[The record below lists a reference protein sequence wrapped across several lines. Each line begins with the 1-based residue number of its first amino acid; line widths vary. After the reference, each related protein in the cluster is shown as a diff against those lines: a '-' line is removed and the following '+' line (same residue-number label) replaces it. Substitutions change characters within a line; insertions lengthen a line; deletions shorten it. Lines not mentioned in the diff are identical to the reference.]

1 MYNIDSNLDGD
12 KKMRAWAS
20 MFAAFP
26 FFDHVS
32 VAKRTAKSVLW
43 LGLMLLVFPIMVW
56 CEETKGVDDQ
66 EFNGD
71 WGQYFHGN
79 LIIQLTNQSYH
90 VDPVDFSVYLDGK
103 LVLEKDL
110 PYLSGRYIE
119 TLALQVPP
127 GKHRVMIETK
137 KGTAKIS
144 RTVTVKE
151 PIFVVAFYWYYTDKD
166 LYGPVKR
173 HIEIKTSPTPLPQE

>member
-56 CEETKGVDDQ
+56 CEETGGVDDQ

-90 VDPVDFSVYLDGK
+90 YKSVDFSVYLDGK
-103 LVLEKDL
+103 LVLQKDL
-110 PYLSGRYIE
+110 PYMSGRYIE
-119 TLALQVPP
+119 TLPFQVAP
-127 GKHRVMIETK
+127 GKHKVVIESKNGKAK
-137 KGTAKIS
+137 KS
-144 RTVTVKE
+144 RTFTVKKTL
-151 PIFVVAFYWYYTDKD
+151 FVIGSYWYYTDKD
-166 LYGPVKR
+166 LYGPLKR
-173 HIEIKTSPTPLPQE
+173 HIEIKTSATPLPQE